1 MAYLL
6 AIAEVL
12 AAALASFSAVASLGD
27 LVEGTVRLD
36 VVAIADV
43 LADILDNSDV
53 ALDAELFL
61 NLTATTGLL
70 SGVGLS
76 EGVGNLVS
84 NNVGLGELGLR
95 LALEAERV
103 LVLRIIASVF
113 VTAAVVAN
121 LEGCIWDVWLWAF
134 SVELKAVFNVAVLA
148 CLAAAGWTTILWSLH
163 INR

>member
-61 NLTATTGLL
+61 NLSATTGLL

-76 EGVGNLVS
+76 EGVGDLVS

-148 CLAAAGWTTILWSLH
+148 CFAAAGWTTILWSLH